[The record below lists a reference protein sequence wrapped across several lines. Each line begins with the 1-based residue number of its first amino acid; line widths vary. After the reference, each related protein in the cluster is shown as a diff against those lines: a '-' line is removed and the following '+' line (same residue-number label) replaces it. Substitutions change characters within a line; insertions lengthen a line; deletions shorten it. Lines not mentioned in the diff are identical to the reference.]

1 MGDDPV
7 SRRTALTAT
16 AVGVVGIVA
25 GAGGATA
32 ARAGADDRIVA
43 DLMADRTSKTRGA
56 VEVILDADRAAI
68 DARLAYTTPRTLRI
82 EAGVEGVDGT
92 GQIDDSAAIQAILD
106 SASRGSTIVFGL
118 PGSSRYFRVD
128 RTLTIRTGQLRV
140 IGAGADHYS
149 SSLHTNAPI
158 AMLRVEA
165 SGVILD
171 QVAFSANVDRGH
183 EQATGVE
190 FLGSDAADIDGHVLR
205 CGFYKM
211 RSGIVMRGK
220 NLRVEN
226 SLFSSG
232 RVGIYV
238 GGPKEEFHQKFESRN
253 LIAHANRFHGM
264 GAGVDDA
271 DIFVSPE
278 HAHVASQFNNN
289 FFDYSST
296 RSQVAIVGSDAVQHA
311 RINMVGNSHHYVSGT
326 AYRFDHA
333 RQCRVS
339 SAQIFGTASV
349 DGAAI
354 SLANSVEV
362 EMSDVAVSD
371 HQQGV
376 SIVASKRSGLRGVT
390 VSHNRSDG
398 LVIGPGLDGLVLDG
412 ISAYG
417 NGGWGITGERP
428 TNAWSGML
436 NVYSNQLGD
445 ISPGLEL

>member
-1 MGDDPV
+1 M
-7 SRRTALTAT
+7 
-16 AVGVVGIVA
+16 
-25 GAGGATA
+25 
-32 ARAGADDRIVA
+32 
-43 DLMADRTSKTRGA
+43 
-56 VEVILDADRAAI
+56 
-68 DARLAYTTPRTLRI
+68 
-82 EAGVEGVDGT
+82 
-92 GQIDDSAAIQAILD
+92 
-106 SASRGSTIVFGL
+106 
-118 PGSSRYFRVD
+118 
-128 RTLTIRTGQLRV
+128 
-140 IGAGADHYS
+140 
-149 SSLHTNAPI
+149 
-158 AMLRVEA
+158 
-165 SGVILD
+165 
-171 QVAFSANVDRGH
+171 
-183 EQATGVE
+183 
-190 FLGSDAADIDGHVLR
+190 
-205 CGFYKM
+205 
-211 RSGIVMRGK
+211 
-220 NLRVEN
+220 
-226 SLFSSG
+226 
-232 RVGIYV
+232 
-238 GGPKEEFHQKFESRN
+238 
-253 LIAHANRFHGM
+253 
-264 GAGVDDA
+264 
-271 DIFVSPE
+271 
-278 HAHVASQFNNN
+278 ASQFNNN

-311 RINMVGNSHHYVSGT
+311 RINMVRNSHHYVSGT